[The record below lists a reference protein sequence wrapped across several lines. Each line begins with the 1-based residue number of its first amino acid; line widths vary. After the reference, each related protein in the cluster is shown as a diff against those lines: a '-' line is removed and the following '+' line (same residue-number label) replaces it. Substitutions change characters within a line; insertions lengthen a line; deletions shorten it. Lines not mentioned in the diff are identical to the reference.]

1 MTTKR
6 ILKWEDMGSP
16 DAYLEERRHYTDEQ
30 ARELGYVSAA
40 VLRLSDQ
47 LSAIAGA
54 WRTTRKTERV
64 TQYQVT
70 LYAMILKG
78 YDVDT
83 LPIQDQLP
91 PELMPDLPSERVL
104 AAIRQ
109 ATVDPNDPQA
119 TT

>member
-1 MTTKR
+1 MR
-6 ILKWEDMGSP
+6 PEDEISHDEFM
-16 DAYLEERRHYTDEQ
+16 AERQTYSDEKAQ
-30 ARELGYVSAA
+30 KLGYPNAE

-54 WRTTRKTERV
+54 WRTTKKTELV
-64 TQYQVT
+64 TQYRVT

-91 PELMPDLPSERVL
+91 PEFMPNLPSNRVL
-104 AAIRQ
+104 AAIRK
-109 ATVDPNDPQA
+109 ATVEPDDPQA
-119 TT
+119 IS